1 MTDSSPGRFSGKVA
15 LVTGSTQ
22 GIGEAVARRLASE
35 GAEGIVVTG
44 RDRERGEAVAAALA
58 DVGSAAVFVPA
69 ELAEAES
76 CLALIEA
83 TDERFGRV
91 DTLVNAAGLS
101 TRGTIVDTT
110 VELWDRLQAV
120 NARAPFLLMQGAIRI
135 MRREGIAGTIVN
147 VGSVASYG
155 SMPYLAPYAAS
166 KGALMSLS
174 RNVAY
179 AVMWDRI
186 RVNHI
191 NPGWMDTPGE
201 DVIQR
206 QFHSDGKDWLEAA
219 EAQKPFGRLIKPDE
233 LAAAIAFLAS
243 DESGMMTG
251 AVFEF
256 DQSVRGAGHQSI
268 PRPEETPR

>member
-1 MTDSSPGRFSGKVA
+1 MSDQPLRRFAGKVG

-22 GIGEAVARRLASE
+22 GIGEAAARRMASE
-35 GAEGIVVTG
+35 GAQGIVVCG
-44 RDRERGEAVAAALA
+44 RNIGRGEAVAAALSGMGTEA
-58 DVGSAAVFVPA
+58 IFVPV

-83 TDERFGRV
+83 TDRRFGRL

-101 TRGTIVDTT
+101 TRGTIINTT
-110 VELWDRLQAV
+110 VELWDQLVAV

-155 SMPYLAPYAAS
+155 SVPYLMPYTAS

-206 QFHSDGKDWLEAA
+206 RFHSDGKDWLEEA
-219 EAQKPFGRLIKPDE
+219 EAREPFGRLIKPDE

-243 DESGMMTG
+243 DESGLMTG
-251 AVFEF
+251 AVIEF
-256 DQSVRGAGHQSI
+256 DQSVRGAGHQAR
-268 PRPEETPR
+268 PLPEETPK